1 MNNSPWKRP
10 LFLMKCLFQGS
21 LWVGLGNPFDPA
33 GQEDR
38 VILTNC
44 FLEAIALDHITLQE
58 LIDNLVILQSKVAHL
73 PAGSSI
79 GWDIIHLTFSGT
91 IENRLSEMRKIVRRC
106 IYLKEGFSGNS
117 NDEWD
122 VQVNFFFD
130 LLNSND
136 QEDIELAIA
145 QIVRLHMYKELLYVS
160 MLQAMHGLAEGS
172 HASRIADF
180 YPKEVRG
187 KNMALAKCLASTLL
201 TIIYHTFHL
210 WQPGKTPGRR
220 PDIMFRTILDAVTHM
235 YANPHQFPQ
244 FMKTMASLL
253 FIRAE
258 NVFPMDPK
266 SLAPRTS
273 ANNRWQ
279 RILSDVQ
286 PIVETEFKSPELPYA
301 SFTSIRA
308 ERVKEIIAESC
319 FTDEC

>member
-1 MNNSPWKRP
+1 MTPLPTQSITDGQLTSALALAPPSVGQSWSVDFDHFVDQEEYVTTASLGYAEDSYIPPPETDTPDYFGVLAPTTQTVFNEALVWRGTDIMINNNDRKAIKSSMNNSPWKRP
-10 LFLMKCLFQGS
+10 LFLTKCLFQGS

-58 LIDNLVILQSKVAHL
+58 LIDNPVILQSKVAHL

-79 GWDIIHLTFSGT
+79 GWDIIRLTFSGT
-91 IENRLSEMRKIVRRC
+91 IESRLSEMRKIVRGC

-117 NDEWD
+117 NDERD
-122 VQVNFFFD
+122 AQVKFFFD

-172 HASRIADF
+172 RTSQITDF

-187 KNMALAKCLASTLL
+187 ENMALAKRLASTLL
-201 TIIYHTFHL
+201 TI
-210 WQPGKTPGRR
+210 Q
-220 PDIMFRTILDAVTHM
+220 
-235 YANPHQFPQ
+235 
-244 FMKTMASLL
+244 
-253 FIRAE
+253 
-258 NVFPMDPK
+258 
-266 SLAPRTS
+266 
-273 ANNRWQ
+273 
-279 RILSDVQ
+279 
-286 PIVETEFKSPELPYA
+286 
-301 SFTSIRA
+301 
-308 ERVKEIIAESC
+308 
-319 FTDEC
+319 